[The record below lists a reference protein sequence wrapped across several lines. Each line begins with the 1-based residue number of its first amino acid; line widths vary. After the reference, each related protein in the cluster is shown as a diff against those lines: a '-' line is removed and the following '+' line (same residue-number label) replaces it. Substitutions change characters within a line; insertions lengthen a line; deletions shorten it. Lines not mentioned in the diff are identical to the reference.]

1 MHILLHSNSP
11 EKMLGSNKTMQERL
25 FEFGWEYCI
34 HWKPTFFLA
43 ITCAGL
49 FAYRLDHSGPWR
61 NISPISLCSKSNL
74 HNIFLLISYF
84 SYVTIKIL
92 FDIVDHSYIL
102 SCWCFLGGVP
112 YDIHAF
118 FKFFIQSSYNVP
130 TRNILQFKKNI

>member
-34 HWKPTFFLA
+34 HLKPTFFLA

-92 FDIVDHSYIL
+92 FDIADHSYIL
-102 SCWCFLGGVP
+102 SCWFVLFLFWCSLRHSC
-112 YDIHAF
+112 I
-118 FKFFIQSSYNVP
+118 FKVFHSVVVQCTNTLDLAI
-130 TRNILQFKKNI
+130 